1 MNPLVTV
8 DELRSI
14 PLFAGASDAGLER
27 IAAMAGEIT
36 CAAGQV
42 IALEGDPGS
51 GMFVILEG
59 TAHVEWRGGSV
70 DLGPGTFFG
79 ELTLLAPGGTR
90 IARVRAAT
98 EMRCLAIPRDDA
110 IELVESEPAVAL
122 VMLREI
128 ARRFASALPDD

>member
-1 MNPLVTV
+1 VTS
-8 DELRSI
+8 DELRAI
-14 PLFAGASDAGLER
+14 PLLAEASDDALRR
-27 IAAMAGEIT
+27 IAETAGEMT
-36 CAAGQV
+36 CAAGQIV
-42 IALEGDPGS
+42 ALEGDPGS
-51 GMFVILEG
+51 GMFVILDG
-59 TAHVEWRGGSV
+59 TARVEWRGGSV

-110 IELVESEPAVAL
+110 IALVESEPSIAL
-122 VMLREI
+122 AMLREI

>member
-1 MNPLVTV
+1 MTV
-8 DELRSI
+8 DELRAI
-14 PLFAGASDAGLER
+14 PLFESASDAGLER
-27 IAAMAGEIT
+27 VAVAAGELT
-36 CAAGQV
+36 CAAGQIV
-42 IALEGDPGS
+42 ALEGDPGS

-59 TAHVEWRGGSV
+59 TALVEWRGGSV
-70 DLGPGTFFG
+70 ELGPGTFFG

-110 IELVESEPAVAL
+110 VELIESEHGVTLA
-122 VMLREI
+122 MLKEV

>member
-1 MNPLVTV
+1 M
-8 DELRSI
+8 
-14 PLFAGASDAGLER
+14 
-27 IAAMAGEIT
+27 T

-42 IALEGDPGS
+42 VALEGDPGS
-51 GMFVILEG
+51 GMFVIMDG

-70 DLGPGTFFG
+70 DLGAGTFFG

-90 IARVRAAT
+90 NARVRAAT

-110 IELVESEPAVAL
+110 IALVESEPTVAL
-122 VMLREI
+122 SMLREI

>member
-1 MNPLVTV
+1 MTAE
-8 DELRSI
+8 ELRAI
-14 PLFAGASDAGLER
+14 PFLAEASDAGLQR
-27 IAAMAGEIT
+27 IASAGGELT
-36 CAAGQV
+36 CAAGQIV
-42 IALEGDPGS
+42 ALEGDPGS

-59 TAHVEWRGGSV
+59 NALVEWRGGSV
-70 DLGPGTFFG
+70 ELGPGTFFG

-110 IELVESEPAVAL
+110 VELIESEPTVTLA
-122 VMLREI
+122 MLREV

>member
-1 MNPLVTV
+1 MTP

-14 PLFAGASDAGLER
+14 PLFVGASDAGLQR
-27 IAAMAGEIT
+27 VAAAAGEMT
-36 CAAGQV
+36 CAAGQIV
-42 IALEGDPGS
+42 ALEGDPGS
-51 GMFVILEG
+51 GMFVIVEG
-59 TAHVEWRGGSV
+59 TEHVEWRGGAV

-110 IELVESEPAVAL
+110 IALVESEPTIAL
-122 VMLREI
+122 AMLKEI